1 MRQNAFDT
9 EVDRN
14 FEAFEA
20 ALGAIISAHRGEF
33 ALMKNGEVLSYF
45 PSEAAALT
53 AGRKQ
58 FKNGLFSV
66 QEVTDRPVD
75 LGFFSHAINPRI
87 A

>member
-1 MRQNAFDT
+1 MDQGIFEA

-20 ALGAIISAHRGEF
+20 ILGSILPVRRGEF
-33 ALMKNGEVLSYF
+33 VLMRHGGIVSYF
-45 PSEAAALT
+45 PSESDAL
-53 AGRKQ
+53 AEGRHR
-58 FKNGLFSV
+58 FEDGVFSV

-75 LGFFSHAINPRI
+75 LGFFSHAINSRI

>member
-1 MRQNAFDT
+1 MRQNAFET

-20 ALGAIISAHRGEF
+20 MLHGILPIHRGEF
-33 ALMKNGEVLSYF
+33 ALMNNGKVLSYF
-45 PSEAAALT
+45 PSEADALA
-53 AGRKQ
+53 AGRRM
-58 FKNGLFSV
+58 FDDGVFSV